1 MKNKAG
7 LFIPILIIALGL
19 GWLLNVLNLLPS
31 VNWLWTAGLGVAG
44 ILVIAVYGWN
54 QLSVVVGPVLILG
67 SILSVM
73 RQTGRLSI
81 DVELPLLL
89 IASGITLLIGRLLN
103 LPLPAYLQP
112 TEQSKDNDR

>member
-1 MKNKAG
+1 MKNKKG
-7 LFIPILIIALGL
+7 LFIPILIIAVGL

-31 VNWLWTAGLGVAG
+31 VNWLWTGSLGVAG

-54 QLSVVVGPVLILG
+54 QLSIVAGPVMILG

-73 RQTGRLSI
+73 RQTGRLSLN
-81 DVELPLLL
+81 VELPLIL
-89 IASGITLLIGRLLN
+89 IVCGITMLLGRVLN

-112 TEQSKDNDR
+112 TEQEKNKES